1 MKNWKIEFFNEKVM
15 EETYSLPPKAVA
27 KLIHLLELLE
37 IVGAREPYTKH
48 IGNGLFEIRIKTV
61 EGIARCIF
69 CYQKGQTIVILHSF
83 VKKTKKIP
91 QKEYKLALK
100 RKKELENEQ
109 S

>member
-1 MKNWKIEFFNEKVM
+1 MRNYKIEFFNEKVA

-27 KLIHLLELLE
+27 KLIHILELLE
-37 IVGAREPYTKH
+37 IAGAREPYTKH

-83 VKKTKKIP
+83 VKKTRKIP

-100 RKKELENEQ
+100 RKKELEDEQ